1 MEITAREGMWLT
13 QANLKE
19 DEQRGFWK
27 KMHLAYSLTQDDFTE
42 WTDEQ
47 KSAWEEQHKEEDM
60 EE

>member
-1 MEITAREGMWLT
+1 MWLT
-13 QANLKE
+13 QANLQE

-27 KMHLAYSLTQDDFTE
+27 MYLTYSFTQDDFLE

-47 KSAWEEQHKEEDM
+47 KSAWEEQHKEEDI